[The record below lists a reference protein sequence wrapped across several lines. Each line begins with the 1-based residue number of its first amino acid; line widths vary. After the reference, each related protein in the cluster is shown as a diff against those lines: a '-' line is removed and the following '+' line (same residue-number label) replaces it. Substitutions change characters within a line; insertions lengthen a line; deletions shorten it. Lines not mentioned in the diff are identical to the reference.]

1 MNFEEK
7 WTAFTEAEPRLYT
20 TIDKRLA
27 AQFWEFGKAEMKA
40 SAEKIA
46 ADAREEARKIP

>member
-7 WTAFTEAEPRLYT
+7 WTAFTEAASRLYT
-20 TIDKRLA
+20 TSDKALA

-46 ADAREEARKIP
+46 SEAREEARKV